1 MMNMKEQKLSKTLN
15 SIAKNNP
22 EMNLDKKCKEK
33 YKKNKKK
40 KIELLRRRSL
50 SIECSYQLIKLRR
63 KF

>member
-1 MMNMKEQKLSKTLN
+1 MNMKEQKLSKTLN
-15 SIAKNNP
+15 FIAKNNP

>member
-1 MMNMKEQKLSKTLN
+1 MNMKEQKLSKTLN